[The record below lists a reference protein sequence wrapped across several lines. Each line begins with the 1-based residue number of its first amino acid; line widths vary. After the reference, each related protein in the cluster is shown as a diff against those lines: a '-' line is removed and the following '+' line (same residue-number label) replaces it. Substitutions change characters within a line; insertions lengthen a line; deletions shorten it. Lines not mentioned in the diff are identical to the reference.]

1 MRAIITTVLLP
12 LDRLLGRLV
21 GGGFGLKDVFTVIN
35 LLGGVV
41 SMGLAVLG
49 HLWWASFA
57 IMLGFAGDVL
67 DGPVA
72 RFTGR
77 HNRFGQELDTI
88 ADHTSQCVAP
98 AVVVFLYYKDIHVLL
113 AFGLSAALV
122 VAGAIRHARGAA
134 APFDFDLAWHGM
146 PRPVAAFLVLSFL
159 NSNLGHSLPEGRYVG
174 VALVLL
180 VTVLNLAPLPF
191 MSHHGRPLQRWVRI
205 TVTFFFVSATVVAV
219 LWRHWFWDL
228 ALLYVLA
235 YSVAS
240 WIPMTPQE
248 RRAFFEA
255 SRRFR
260 AALAASAP
268 DAPSGCHEE
277 SP

>member
-1 MRAIITTVLLP
+1 MRAIITAVLLP

-72 RFTGR
+72 RLTGR

-98 AVVVFLYYKDIHVLL
+98 AVVVFLYYKNVHILL
-113 AFGLSAALV
+113 GFGLSAALV
-122 VAGAIRHARGAA
+122 VAGSIRHARSSAA
-134 APFDFDLAWHGM
+134 TFDFDLAWHGM

-159 NSNLGHSLPEGRYVG
+159 NSHLCHSLPEGRYVG
-174 VALVLL
+174 VGLVIL
-180 VTVLNLAPLPF
+180 VTILNLAPLPF
-191 MSHHGRPLQRWVRI
+191 LSHHGRPLQRWVRI
-205 TVTFFFVSATVVAV
+205 TLNAFFASAIVVAV
-219 LWRHWFWDL
+219 LWHEWFWDL
-228 ALLYVLA
+228 ALLYVFA

-240 WIPMTPQE
+240 WIPMSQQE
-248 RRAFFEA
+248 RHAFFEA

-260 AALAASAP
+260 EALADHAREASAGR
-268 DAPSGCHEE
+268 DGG